1 MTVPDSD
8 LFRDAGDA
16 DAAWRRI
23 VAVARTSP
31 PSLAES
37 PPDGFADFVL
47 ALARRE
53 RLAASPAEEER
64 RILSWGA
71 ILAIAASLLVA
82 VSSWSD
88 LSSLV
93 ASHSNVLFEE
103 LTRWEP
109 LP

>member
-8 LFRDAGDA
+8 PARDADKA
-16 DAAWRRI
+16 EAAWRRI
-23 VAVARTSP
+23 VSAAQSSP
-31 PSLAES
+31 PSAAER
-37 PPDGFADFVL
+37 PPEGFADSVL

-53 RLAASPAEEER
+53 RLAARPAEEER

-71 ILAIAASLLVA
+71 ILAVAASLLVA

-93 ASHSNVLFEE
+93 TSHSNVLFEE

>member
-8 LFRDAGDA
+8 PFREAGDA
-16 DAAWRRI
+16 GAAWRRI
-23 VAVARTSP
+23 VDAARTSP
-31 PSLAES
+31 SSLAER
-37 PPDGFADFVL
+37 PPDGFADSVL
-47 ALARRE
+47 ALTRRD
-53 RLAASPAEEER
+53 ASVVRPAEEER
-64 RILSWGA
+64 RILSWA
-71 ILAIAASLLVA
+71 AMLAVAASLLVA

-93 ASHSNVLFEE
+93 ASQSNVLFEE

>member
-1 MTVPDSD
+1 VH
-8 LFRDAGDA
+8 A
-16 DAAWRRI
+16 
-23 VAVARTSP
+23 
-31 PSLAES
+31 
-37 PPDGFADFVL
+37 
-47 ALARRE
+47 
-53 RLAASPAEEER
+53 AEEER
-64 RILSWGA
+64 RILSWA
-71 ILAIAASLLVA
+71 AMLAIAASLLVA

>member
-8 LFRDAGDA
+8 PSRDAGDA
-16 DAAWRRI
+16 YAVWRRI
-23 VAVARTSP
+23 VDAARTSP
-31 PSLAES
+31 PSLVER
-37 PPDGFADFVL
+37 PPDGFADSVL
-47 ALARRE
+47 ALARRDGPVVH
-53 RLAASPAEEER
+53 AAEEER
-64 RILSWGA
+64 RILSWA
-71 ILAIAASLLVA
+71 AMLAIAASLLVA

>member
-8 LFRDAGDA
+8 PFRDADDA
-16 DAAWRRI
+16 DAAWHRI
-23 VAVARTSP
+23 VDAARTSP
-31 PSLAES
+31 PSLAER
-37 PPDGFADFVL
+37 PPDGFADSVL

-53 RLAASPAEEER
+53 RLTARPADEER

-71 ILAIAASLLVA
+71 MLAVAASLLVA
-82 VSSWSD
+82 VSSWGD

-93 ASHSNVLFEE
+93 TSQSNVLFEE